1 MDNVAQYLWFCEG
14 KIKCIS
20 EYVSLKRERY
30 FEQRDGFYQEN
41 LIMLFIFAVS
51 NSKCLAKTRSNSNSN
66 LWYGIWF
73 LHFLK

>member
-14 KIKCIS
+14 NIKCIS

-41 LIMLFIFAVS
+41 LIMFSIFAES
-51 NSKCLAKTRSNSNSN
+51 NSK
-66 LWYGIWF
+66 
-73 LHFLK
+73 